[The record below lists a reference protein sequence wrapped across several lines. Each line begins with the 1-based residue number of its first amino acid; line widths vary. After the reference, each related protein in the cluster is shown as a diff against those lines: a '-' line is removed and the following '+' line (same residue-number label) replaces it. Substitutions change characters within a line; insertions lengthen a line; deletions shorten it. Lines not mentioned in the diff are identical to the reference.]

1 MIQDHG
7 ETPYIIYVTQNLFG
21 RRCGPSGSRG
31 RAWASESRGTVPF
44 AVAGGE
50 VLRHVHRCELGQSPL
65 NAKRPIDRA
74 TAAALHSELVRR
86 AEAEWAPLDDA
97 GSPVNAG
104 GDTGGDSAAALD
116 DLDRHDPG
124 LDVAA
129 VDELLIADEATED
142 ERGDA

>member
-74 TAAALHSELVRR
+74 RAAALHPELVRR
-86 AEAEWAPLDDA
+86 AEAEWATLDE
-97 GSPVNAG
+97 
-104 GDTGGDSAAALD
+104 LD
-116 DLDRHDPG
+116 QFDPK
-124 LDVAA
+124 LNIKE
-129 VDELLIADEATED
+129 VDELLTAEGGEA
-142 ERGDA
+142 